1 MHSSSQLA
9 QALSLSL
16 LLSLTKAHAHN
27 CSHTHYHSHTV
38 SLSHAPMLR
47 ACVKEC
53 TEYWKLS
60 RGILFFLR
68 YVGMTRMQVR
78 ASGKALRLVSRPP
91 QVNRWPGLA
100 EANQELNIKGRLIE
114 ERVSS
119 KLGPALREYLP
130 KLRGG
135 RRLHSSVAPCTR
147 ICERIPRPSSSWC
160 LFSHRKQ
167 GCQIRMKIE
176 LEYGEIVVRYLEG
189 QQRRKDL
196 FRKLPNK
203 EKVKKQSKNIFI
215 FNSFNGRLKG
225 DKNFLI

>member
-1 MHSSSQLA
+1 MFSGHAFLEPARTSTLSQSLA
-9 QALSLSL
+9 IAHKSTRTHL
-16 LLSLTKAHAHN
+16 LT
-27 CSHTHYHSHTV
+27 HSHSV

-130 KLRGG
+130 KLRGDG
-135 RRLHSSVAPCTR
+135 DCIPVLLRAPEYERGSLGHHPHDASSHTGSRVA
-147 ICERIPRPSSSWC
+147 
-160 LFSHRKQ
+160 K
-167 GCQIRMKIE
+167 
-176 LEYGEIVVRYLEG
+176 
-189 QQRRKDL
+189 
-196 FRKLPNK
+196 
-203 EKVKKQSKNIFI
+203 
-215 FNSFNGRLKG
+215 
-225 DKNFLI
+225 